1 MDFRVVHNAENH
13 EYELFDGDKKIGEL
27 TYVIGDGVLDLVHT
41 GVRDEYKGQNLGAF
55 LVKEALNDIRVNGQ
69 YQIVPSCPYIPVYLR
84 RHPEDQDLVA
94 N

>member
-1 MDFRVVHNAENH
+1 MNFKVVHTEALL

-27 TYVIGDGVLDLVHT
+27 TYVPGDGVLDLVHT
-41 GVRDEYKGQNLGAF
+41 GVRDEYKGQNLGAL
-55 LVKEALNDIRVNGQ
+55 LVKEALNDIRSKGEH
-69 YQIVPSCPYIPVYLR
+69 QIVPSCPYIPVYLR